1 MESVGSDWSPVQ
13 IQGLEFSG
21 FPGRDA
27 TNLHQ
32 LNYNGRVAWFKFRFE
47 LVFLAP
53 FTRLVALEHG
63 DCYIWL
69 CVMNLAGAAISSFA
83 DFMSRGDDQSKFT
96 AFVNLYLPTF
106 AQAGFVLHDP
116 TANARNR
123 PAESAAAQFYRFFR
137 NGLAHDFC
145 IQWGGVQHREEVGN
159 IGHGYLFETAQGLP
173 GERGLGVVPREFVA
187 DFQDGCTRFLTDLER
202 APVGG
207 VLQSSF
213 DRTFQRVYLSKARA
227 PLP

>member
-1 MESVGSDWSPVQ
+1 MQ

-27 TNLHQ
+27 VALHH
-32 LNYNGRVAWFKFRFE
+32 LNYDGRVAWFKFRFE

-53 FTRLVALEHG
+53 FTRLVAQERA

-83 DFMSRGDDQSKFT
+83 DFMSRGDDQSKFV
-96 AFVNLYLPTF
+96 AFVDLYMPTF

-116 TANARNR
+116 TANGRNR
-123 PAESAAAQFYRFFR
+123 PAQSAAAQFYRFFR

-145 IQWGGVQHREEVGN
+145 IQWGGLQHREEVNN
-159 IGHGYLFETAQGLP
+159 IGHGYLFETAQGQP
-173 GERGLGVVPREFVA
+173 GEHGLGVVPREFVT
-187 DFQDGCTRFLTDLER
+187 DFQAGCTRFIAELER
-202 APVGG
+202 APVGS
-207 VLQSSF
+207 VLRASF